1 MEEERE
7 IRLFQDRIRILF
19 ILYIFSDEYLDE
31 KNPHLK
37 KVFRTEVKLQKL
49 DFLLRNP
56 DYLAYELLMLV
67 KNNQAD
73 QSEIKN
79 IIKEIF
85 LNKEPVLRKME
96 MTRFL
101 FGAYEH
107 IDDVI
112 SFLKSFGLL
121 EFSSKKDDILRTVDK
136 KYYLTNKA
144 VEKFKQINNYNALLW
159 YKERCLLIKKYFGQF
174 SGSALKDMQYQ
185 IEEYKETAYSDLISD
200 IQNKVYEEFHLI
212 YKEEVL

>member
-1 MEEERE
+1 
-7 IRLFQDRIRILF
+7 
-19 ILYIFSDEYLDE
+19 
-31 KNPHLK
+31 
-37 KVFRTEVKLQKL
+37 
-49 DFLLRNP
+49 
-56 DYLAYELLMLV
+56 MLV

-73 QSEIKN
+73 QTEIKN
-79 IIKEIF
+79 IIKDIF
-85 LNKEPVLRKME
+85 LNKEPILRKME

-112 SFLKSFGLL
+112 SFLKSFGLI

-136 KYYLTNKA
+136 RYFLTEKA
-144 VEKFKQINNYNALLW
+144 IEKLEQVDNYNALLW

-174 SGSALKDMQYQ
+174 SGSTLKDMQYQ

-200 IQNKVYEEFHLI
+200 IQNKVYTEFHLI
-212 YKEEVL
+212 YNEVL

>member
-1 MEEERE
+1 MQEERE

-19 ILYIFSDEYLDE
+19 ILYIFSDDYSDE
-31 KNPHLK
+31 QNPHQK
-37 KVFRTEVKLQKL
+37 KILRTEVKLQKL

-56 DYLAYELLMLV
+56 DYLAYELLMQV

-73 QSEIKN
+73 KAEIKS

-121 EFSSKKDDILRTVDK
+121 EFSSKKDNILRTVDK
-136 KYYLTNKA
+136 KYYLTDKA
-144 VEKFKQINNYNALLW
+144 LEKLKLIDNYNALLW
-159 YKERCLLIKKYFGQF
+159 YKKRCLLIKKYFGQF
-174 SGSALKDMQYQ
+174 SGSTLKDMQYQ

-200 IQNKVYEEFHLI
+200 IQNKVYTEFHLI
-212 YKEEVL
+212 YNEIL